1 MTHSNVEVATTNRGR
16 LKYTGRVMR
25 GWGTGK
31 NTGGTNQTKQDKTEH
46 TNTGHD
52 TVKVKYDV

>member
-1 MTHSNVEVATTNRGR
+1 MELDTTHSNVEVATTNRGR

-31 NTGGTNQTKQDKTEH
+31 NTGGTNQTKQDKGKQ
-46 TNTGHD
+46 N
-52 TVKVKYDV
+52 

>member
-1 MTHSNVEVATTNRGR
+1 MELHTTHSNVEVATTNRGR

-31 NTGGTNQTKQDKTEH
+31 NTGGTNQTKLNTLTQDTTLSK
-46 TNTGHD
+46 
-52 TVKVKYDV
+52 